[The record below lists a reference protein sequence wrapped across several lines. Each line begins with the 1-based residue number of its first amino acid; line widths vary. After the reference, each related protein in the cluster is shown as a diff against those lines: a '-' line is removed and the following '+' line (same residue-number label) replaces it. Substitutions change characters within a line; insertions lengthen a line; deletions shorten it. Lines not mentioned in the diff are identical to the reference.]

1 MADDNLTR
9 MGNQIATFF
18 DSMPDRQEALLD
30 LATHLK
36 KFWEPRMRH
45 DFLARIVGERDGCT
59 VLVGQGEGG
68 SGVAGGQARGFSHPS
83 TLPAVAGVG
92 RR

>member
-1 MADDNLTR
+1 MQDSNLTR

-36 KFWEPRMRH
+36 KFWEPRMRRA
-45 DFLARIVGERDGCT
+45 FLAEFDAGHIAGMHPLLVCALKRHRD
-59 VLVGQGEGG
+59 LLE
-68 SGVAGGQARGFSHPS
+68 
-83 TLPAVAGVG
+83 
-92 RR
+92 

>member
-1 MADDNLTR
+1 METDAMQDNNLTR

-36 KFWEPRMRH
+36 KFWEPRMRRE
-45 DFLARIVGERDGCT
+45 FLSGIDGGHT
-59 VLVGQGEGG
+59 AGMHPMLVAAVKQH
-68 SGVAGGQARGFSHPS
+68 RG
-83 TLPAVAGVG
+83 LLE
-92 RR
+92 

>member
-36 KFWEPRMRH
+36 KFWEPRMRR
-45 DFLARIVGERDGCT
+45 DFLARVDAGNVVNVHPLLLAAVQQHRQ
-59 VLVGQGEGG
+59 LVE
-68 SGVAGGQARGFSHPS
+68 
-83 TLPAVAGVG
+83 
-92 RR
+92 